1 MIVKPQGLMK
11 KGLTLEEIIAKK
23 IEPIARKVLEEY
35 FAKDVPVLKRTEN
48 QKKRIE
54 SFKTD

>member
-23 IEPIARKVLEEY
+23 IESIARKVLEEY

-48 QKKRIE
+48 QKKCIE

>member
-1 MIVKPQGLMK
+1 MKPQGSMK
-11 KGLTLEEIIAKK
+11 KGLTLEEAIAKQ

-35 FAKDVPVLKRTEN
+35 FAKDVPVLKRIEN
-48 QKKRIE
+48 QKKCIE